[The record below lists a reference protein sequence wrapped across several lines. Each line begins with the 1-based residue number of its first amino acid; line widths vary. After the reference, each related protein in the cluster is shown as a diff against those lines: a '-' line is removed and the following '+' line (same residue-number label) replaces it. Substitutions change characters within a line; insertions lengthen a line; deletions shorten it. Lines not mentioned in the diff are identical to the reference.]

1 LKIKVFK
8 YFKLMDKNITNY
20 SNFEDFDGAS
30 VLDLYKEIQK
40 N

>member
-1 LKIKVFK
+1 
-8 YFKLMDKNITNY
+8 MDKNITNY